1 MKNRE
6 RHEKGK
12 DEAKEYQRESDTQRA
27 CEEVCAL
34 CKPQVVLVVLDR
46 SITRGTTAA
55 A

>member
-6 RHEKGK
+6 RHRKGK
-12 DEAKEYQRESDTQRA
+12 DEAKEYQRESDTKRE
-27 CEEVCAL
+27 CEEESVL

-46 SITRGTTAA
+46 RITRGTTAA